1 VECSLIT
8 TLKRDNAAQLD
19 TPLPLASYTGSKMP
33 APIVSIFETPDYDAQ
48 LQRSWKI
55 LNDGG
60 LIVLPTETVYGAAGR
75 LDRPA
80 AKARLQA
87 FRTGN
92 EAKPMT
98 IHLARREDALRYI
111 GPVSDLGQRLMRKL
125 WPGPVG
131 LIFEVPAD
139 RRTEVATKLGVAE
152 SDLYENGNITLRL
165 PDHPVAEEI
174 LGEIDGP
181 VVLTIASPGAGGSNF
196 KPAWLAEELGDKVDL
211 IFDAGPTKYSKP
223 STLVK
228 VHADRFEIVRAGVYD
243 ERIID
248 RLLKTTVLFV
258 CSGNT
263 CRSPMAEAIARHLL
277 SKNLSGGEME
287 LEKKG
292 ISIVSAGTYAMPGM
306 RATPQAVD
314 ALKAIGADLTRH
326 RSRPLTV
333 ELIHQADVIY
343 TMGQG
348 HAHAVRSLVPS
359 ASDKIQ
365 TLDPNGDIEDPIGS
379 DLAVYKSLAGQ
390 LSTLIQK
397 RLDERKIA

>member
-1 VECSLIT
+1 
-8 TLKRDNAAQLD
+8 
-19 TPLPLASYTGSKMP
+19 MP
-33 APIVSIFETPDYDAQ
+33 AALVSIFDAVDYDAEVA
-48 LQRSWKI
+48 RSSEI
-55 LNDGG
+55 LNSGG
-60 LIVLPTETVYGAAGR
+60 VVVLPTETVYGAAGR

-80 AKARLQA
+80 AKARLLA
-87 FRTGN
+87 LRNSGDT
-92 EAKPMT
+92 KPMT
-98 IHLARREDALRYI
+98 IHLAHREDALHYI
-111 GPVSDLGQRLMRKL
+111 GAVNDLGQRLMRKL

-131 LIFEVPAD
+131 LIFDVTPERQA
-139 RRTEVATKLGVAE
+139 EVATRLGVSP
-152 SDLYENGNITLRL
+152 SDIYEAGTITLRF
-165 PDHPVAEEI
+165 PDHPIAADI
-174 LGEIDGP
+174 IGEIDGP
-181 VVLTIASPGAGGSNF
+181 VVLTMASANAGGANF
-196 KPAWLAEELGDKVDL
+196 KAHTLVEELGDKVDL

-228 VHADRFEIVRAGVYD
+228 VYTDRFEIVRAGVYD

-248 RLLKTTVLFV
+248 RLLKTTVLFI

-263 CRSPMAEAIARHLL
+263 CRSPMAEAIARSLL
-277 SKNLSGGEME
+277 LKNLQVSELE

-292 ISIVSAGTYAMPGM
+292 ISVLSAGTYAMPGM

-314 ALKAIGADLTRH
+314 AVADLGADLSRH

-343 TMGQG
+343 TMGRG
-348 HAHAVRSLVPS
+348 HAQAVHSLVPS
-359 ASDKIQ
+359 ASDKVQ
-365 TLDPNGDIEDPIGS
+365 TLDPDGDIEDPIGS